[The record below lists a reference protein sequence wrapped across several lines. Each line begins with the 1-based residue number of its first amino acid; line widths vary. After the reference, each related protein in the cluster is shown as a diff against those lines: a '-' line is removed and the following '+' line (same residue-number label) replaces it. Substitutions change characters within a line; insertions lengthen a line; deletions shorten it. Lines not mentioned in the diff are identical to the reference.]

1 MSLDP
6 GSYPAPRPSN
16 APKGFPRGYHLFDYL
31 VAALVTVALCSNLI
45 SASKIGQFGSFTYGA
60 GVLFFPFSYIL
71 GDVLTEVYGY
81 KQARKAIWAAF
92 GALLF
97 AAVMSWVVLSVPPAP
112 GWTSQDGRG
121 LQQSWEDVF
130 SSTPRIVLAS
140 LTAFLLGEWANAV
153 ALAKMKVLTGGRW
166 LWTRTIGSTIIG
178 QGVDSLIFYPVA
190 FLGTWPNDLVV
201 KVMITNYLL
210 KVGVEILTTPLT
222 YVVVDRVK
230 KVEHENYFDV
240 DTNFTLSPT
249 GD

>member
-1 MSLDP
+1 MSLDESFDVKARP
-6 GSYPAPRPSN
+6 PAASQ
-16 APKGFPRGYHLFDYL
+16 GLVRGYRLFDYL

-45 SASKIGQFGSFTYGA
+45 SASKIGQLGTFTYGA

-92 GALLF
+92 GALFF

-112 GWTSQDGRG
+112 AWTSEDGRG

-130 SSTPRIVLAS
+130 SNTPRIVLAS
-140 LTAFLLGEWANAV
+140 LAAFLLGEWTNAV
-153 ALAKMKVLTGGRW
+153 AMAKMKVWTGGRW
-166 LWTRTIGSTIIG
+166 LWTRTIGSTIVG

-190 FLGTWPNDLVV
+190 FLGSWPNSVV
-201 KVMITNYLL
+201 INVMITNYLL

-222 YVVVDRVK
+222 YVVIDRVK

-249 GD
+249 GE